1 MKKSLLKDSIR
12 EIKNTYK
19 RFISL
24 VLIVLLG
31 VGFFAGI
38 RATSPDMKDTID
50 KYFDEQNVMDVQIM
64 STLGL
69 TEDDVTAIAN
79 LDGINEAVG
88 AYSFDATFNSG
99 ENEYVV
105 KIQSIPE
112 KVNLLT
118 LVEGNLPQNSDECVV
133 EPALLTSSHY
143 NIGDYIELSPE
154 EIDLTSTEN
163 IDLEENSEETENNED
178 NSSSL
183 INNKVKIVGTV
194 KTPEYISRSRG
205 TSKLGSGSVDFYMY
219 VPKENINMDVYTVI
233 YATIDGAKDL
243 KTYDEEYDDKVEEIK
258 DKIEG
263 ISEERKQ
270 IRYDQIVGEAT
281 DELNKAQEEYD
292 KQKQEADTELADAQK
307 QIDDAKQELE
317 SGRQELA
324 NNRTK
329 AKNEFANA
337 DKQIQDAETKI
348 ANSKTELESR
358 RQEADSKIAS
368 AKENLQNLQTVK
380 TQYDDL
386 TSQKDDLNTKLE
398 QLEKTLETLKQNPEE
413 NADKI
418 KELETSKA
426 TIDEGL
432 KKVNAGITTI
442 EKTLQSQGI
451 EASNLDSTINS
462 ISSQIASAQQELTDA
477 ENQITSAEQELQSQ
491 KNELEA
497 TKKSTNSQ
505 LASAESKLQDA
516 ETQIVENEQKLE
528 DSKKEA
534 QEKLDE
540 AQEKLNDARTQISKI
555 EKPTWYILDRNSNY
569 GYVEYIQDTDR
580 IDNLAKV
587 FPVVFFLVAALMS
600 LTSMTRMI
608 EEERVQIGTLKA
620 LGYNK
625 LQISMKYIIYAFL
638 ATILGG
644 ILGMI
649 IGFKLIPSVITMM
662 YQMMYEIPDADCI
675 IRLDIGLA
683 GIIFAMIATLGA
695 TIYTCIKELKEKPA
709 TLMLPRAPKPGKRIL
724 LEHIPFIWKRLKFTN
739 KVTARNVFRYK
750 KKMLMTVIGVCGCTS
765 LIISG
770 FGIRSAI
777 GNMIPNQY
785 DELFLYDGIVEFQD
799 DVTTT
804 QIQEENEKVK
814 SLEKIQDT
822 LACYMNTVEITNI
835 ENAQTINLVVT
846 DQIDNLDNFIKLR
859 ARTNRK
865 ETYKL
870 SDDSVI
876 LSEKIATLLGI
887 KAGDKITIKNTD
899 DIEKEVTVGAITEN
913 YIYHYMYMSSNL
925 YNTLY
930 GENSYKPNTILIKEV
945 EDVTADDESN
955 IGKTLLEN
963 KDIVSG
969 VTFLSSTKDIFAEV
983 MDRMQL
989 VVYVLI
995 IAAGLLAFAV
1005 LYNLSNVN
1013 ISERIRE
1020 LATIKVL
1027 GFYDMEV
1034 FNYITKE
1041 TRILTVLG
1049 IILGLFG
1056 GYFLSM
1062 YAVKT
1067 CELDMLMFNYDIG
1080 IMCFVWGVLITI
1092 VFAEIVNIAVNHTL
1106 KKINMADSLKSVD

>member
-50 KYFDEQNVMDVQIM
+50 TYFDTQNVMDVQII

-69 TEDDVTAIAN
+69 TEDDVTAISN
-79 LDGINEAVG
+79 LEGIEEAVG

-105 KIQSIPE
+105 KIQSMPE
-112 KVNLLT
+112 SINMLK
-118 LVEGNLPQNSDECVV
+118 LVDGSFPQNSDECVV
-133 EPALLTSSHY
+133 EPALLSSSHY

-154 EIDLTSTEN
+154 KIDLTATN
-163 IDLEENSEETENNED
+163 GDTDEESDEKNT
-178 NSSSL
+178 SSL
-183 INNKVKIVGTV
+183 INNRVKIVGTV
-194 KTPEYISRSRG
+194 KTPEYISKSRG

-219 VPKENINMDVYTVI
+219 IPKENINMEVYTVI
-233 YATIDGAKDL
+233 YATAIGAKDL
-243 KTYDEEYDDKVEEIK
+243 KTYDEKYDDKIEETK
-258 DKIEG
+258 NEIEG
-263 ISEERKQ
+263 IAEERKN

-281 DELNKAQEEYD
+281 DELNEAQAEFD
-292 KQKQEADTELADAQK
+292 KQKKEADTELADAQK
-307 QIDDAKQELE
+307 QIDDAKAELE
-317 SGRQELA
+317 DGRQELEKNR
-324 NNRTK
+324 NN
-329 AKNEFANA
+329 AKTEFANA
-337 DKQIQDAETKI
+337 DKKIADAEKTLE
-348 ANSKTELESR
+348 NSRAELENKKI
-358 RQEADSKIAS
+358 EANTQISS
-368 AKENLQNLQTVK
+368 AKENLENLQGVK
-380 TQYDDL
+380 TQYDNL
-386 TSQKDDLNTKLE
+386 ISQKEDLNTKLS
-398 QLEKTLETLKQNPEE
+398 QLEKNLEELNKKPEE
-413 NADKI
+413 NAEKI
-418 KELETSKA
+418 KELETSID
-426 TIDEGL
+426 TIEAGL
-432 KKVNAGITTI
+432 KQVETGITTI
-442 EKTLQSQGI
+442 EATLQSQGI
-451 EASNLDSTINS
+451 VLSNLDITIENINTQ
-462 ISSQIASAQQELTDA
+462 ISSAQQELTDG
-477 ENQITSAEQELQSQ
+477 ENKLIEAEQELQNQ
-491 KNELEA
+491 KEELEQ
-497 TKKSTNSQ
+497 TKSSTNSKF
-505 LASAESKLQDA
+505 ASAEKELANA
-516 ETQIVENEQKLE
+516 ETQIAENEQKLE
-528 DSKKEA
+528 ESRIDA
-534 QEKLDE
+534 QKKLDE
-540 AQEKLNDARTQISKI
+540 AQAKLNDARTQISKI
-555 EKPTWYILDRNSNY
+555 EKPTWYILDRNANY

-580 IDNLAKV
+580 INNLASV
-587 FPVVFFLVAALMS
+587 FPIVFFLVAALMS
-600 LTSMTRMI
+600 LTSMSRMI
-608 EEERVQIGTLKA
+608 EEQRVQIGTLKA

-625 LQISMKYIIYAFL
+625 LQISMKYLIYAIL

-644 ILGMI
+644 VLGML

-662 YQMMYEIPDADCI
+662 YGMMYEIPKTDCI
-675 IRLDIGLA
+675 IRMNIGLA
-683 GIIFAMIATLGA
+683 GIGFALITTVGA

-724 LEHIPFIWKRLKFTN
+724 LEHITFIWKRLKFTN

-765 LIISG
+765 LIIAG

-785 DELFLYDGIVEFQD
+785 DEIFLYDGSVELKD
-799 DVTTT
+799 NVTTS
-804 QIQEENEKVK
+804 QIQEEIEKVK
-814 SLEKIQDT
+814 AQNKVQDT
-822 LACYMNTVEITNI
+822 LTAYMTTVEITNI

-846 DQIDNLDNFIKLR
+846 DQINNFDNFIKLR
-859 ARTNRK
+859 SRTNKK
-865 ETYKL
+865 ETYKI
-870 SDDSVI
+870 SGDSVI
-876 LSEKIATLLGI
+876 LSEKIATLLNI
-887 KAGDKITIKNTD
+887 KVGDTIRIKNTD
-899 DIEKEVTVGAITEN
+899 DIEKDVKIGAITEN
-913 YIYHYMYMSSNL
+913 YIYHYMYMSSEL
-925 YNTLY
+925 YNSLY
-930 GENSYKPNTILIKEV
+930 GENSYMPNTILIKEI
-945 EDVTADDESN
+945 ENTTLQDESD
-955 IGKTLLEN
+955 IGKALLEN

-969 VTFLSSTKDIFAEV
+969 VTFLSNTKDIFAEV

-1013 ISERIRE
+1013 ISERTRE

-1027 GFYDMEV
+1027 GFYNLEV

-1041 TRILTVLG
+1041 TRILTVIG

-1080 IMCFVWGVLITI
+1080 IMCFVYGVIITI